1 MPVCCPDSAWDN
13 AMTGQDI
20 NSERLELALEAA
32 GLEMWENDLVA
43 GGVTRKPVK
52 IFEEL
57 GYSEAETAFYVD
69 DMFTLVHPD
78 DIPVIKAAIH
88 DHLSGVTAQYRCEF
102 RLRAKSDAWVWYAN
116 YGKVM
121 DRDGKNRGRRFI
133 GVTFNIDD
141 RKRKEDELKLINRKL
156 TEQNALLESMNMMLQ
171 SLATS
176 DSLTGV
182 ANRRKLMEMGA
193 SEVQRAL
200 RFNQSLSLLIVDIDL
215 FKRVNDTWG
224 HMTGD
229 LVICAVAEACVQCVR
244 SNIDIVGRIGGEEF
258 AIILPQTDY
267 TIAGRL
273 AERLCS
279 AVAAR
284 QVAISDSAL
293 LSCTISIGMATL
305 SSSCDSFKQL
315 LIDADQALYLAK
327 DAGRNCVRGK
337 CV

>member
-1 MPVCCPDSAWDN
+1 MAE
-13 AMTGQDI
+13 QDI
-20 NSERLELALEAA
+20 NKERLELALEAA
-32 GLEMWENDLVA
+32 GLELWENDLV
-43 GGVTRKPVK
+43 GGDVTRKPTK
-52 IFEEL
+52 IFAEL
-57 GYSEAETAFYVD
+57 GYGEAETAFYVD

-78 DIPVIKAAIH
+78 DIPVIKTAINE
-88 DHLSGVTAQYRCEF
+88 HLTGVTAQYRCEF
-102 RLRAKSDAWVWYAN
+102 RLRAKSGAWVWYAN

-121 DRDGKNRGRRFI
+121 DRDGKNKGQRFI

-141 RKRKEDELKLINRKL
+141 RKHKEDELELINRKL
-156 TEQNALLESMNMMLQ
+156 TEQNALLESMNEMLQ

-193 SEVQRAL
+193 SEVQRAM

-224 HMTGD
+224 HMNGD

-267 TIAGRL
+267 AIASRL
-273 AERLCS
+273 AERLCR
-279 AVAAR
+279 AVEACKI
-284 QVAISDSAL
+284 AISDSAL
-293 LSCTISIGMATL
+293 LSCTISIGIATL
-305 SSSCDSFKQL
+305 SPSCTSLKQL

-337 CV
+337 CL